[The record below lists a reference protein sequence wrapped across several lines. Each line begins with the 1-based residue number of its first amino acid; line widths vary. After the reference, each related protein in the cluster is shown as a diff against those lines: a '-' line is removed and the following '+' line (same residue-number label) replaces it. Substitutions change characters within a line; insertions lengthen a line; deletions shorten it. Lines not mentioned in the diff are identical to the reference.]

1 VENIRFPHSPTP
13 SHSPWKTR
21 DRLIGS
27 HRHDEF
33 PTFPQAPLLQ
43 YSIIDDFF
51 MLLFIAPLEQL
62 HKELYT
68 PGLGNPFIQMPIV
81 IPIGLLHEITKF
93 FSFCVTL
100 NIPVT

>member
-68 PGLGNPFIQMPIV
+68 PRKMAATERGMP
-81 IPIGLLHEITKF
+81 PRGRRLAAAG
-93 FSFCVTL
+93 
-100 NIPVT
+100 